1 MGFQIS
7 GTTVL
12 DSSGIQNNANS
23 FRTLDGNSIL
33 GSGNITD
40 SGPADA
46 LEYGNVGGYTWASIL
61 KPSNSNSVTT
71 VDTSYTLSAGATI
84 TGSHLGCGVQY
95 DTFEARQGLYE
106 AASTTLWVGGS
117 RTGIPSSYSTTTG
130 TGYSG
135 TWRNMLTER
144 QARYQSLFV
153 RIS

>member
-1 MGFQIS
+1 MGFQIN

-46 LEYGNVGGYTWASIL
+46 LLYAKVGVYTWASIL
-61 KPSNSNSVTT
+61 KRP
-71 VDTSYTLSAGATI
+71 
-84 TGSHLGCGVQY
+84 TGSTQNDYDTNFTVAAGGTIPASQLGCPY
-95 DTFEARQGLYE
+95 ESSNFHFRQGLNE
-106 AASTTLWVGGS
+106 PSHNTLYNPAGS
-117 RTGIPSSYSTTTG
+117 GAGSNYAHAG
-130 TGYSG
+130 ATGYSG
-135 TWRNMLTER
+135 TYRNMLTVR
-144 QARYQSLFV
+144 QNKYQSLFV